1 LICHCQYLAR
11 HALRHSCAKGET
23 WKTTMAQRSTTT
35 IQAPAPALEKVPT
48 AARRAAISVSQAY
61 REIKAGRLGP
71 LVKLGARSSA
81 VPAESVDAWIAA
93 RIAEATNKNG
103 GEKIGGAA

>member
-1 LICHCQYLAR
+1 MTKI
-11 HALRHSCAKGET
+11 G
-23 WKTTMAQRSTTT
+23 RSTTE
-35 IQAPAPALEKVPT
+35 APRPALEKVPA
-48 AARRAAISVSQAY
+48 AARRMGCSVSQAY

-93 RIAEATNKNG
+93 RIAEATNKSG